1 MRVRANVVQGRGAPQ
16 TVELEARTV
25 EEARQQALQLGYAV
39 LSLEVAGGAWKDLFS
54 RSIGRQSSVDLSV
67 FVEQLRDLLLA
78 GLSLIEGLEAL
89 RRGATGESAQ
99 MLEAIRQDLQGG
111 RRFSDALSRQPRF
124 PPLLVALVRASELTS
139 DLPETLSSFLDHE
152 RRVTEVRHRIVSTSI
167 YPLLLIGVGSLVLL
181 FLFFYV
187 MPRFARIFEGM
198 TGDLPWSARLMVA
211 WAHLLAQYGNIVLAV
226 LGVALVGLVALTASG
241 PFRARAAAAIISWS
255 PLGDRLNTYFL
266 ARWYRATGMLVSGG
280 IPLPEALGLSHALL
294 PSALKAGGLRVEQGV
309 REGLTPSRAHVLA
322 GMATPIAEQL
332 MLAGERIGDLGS
344 VLTRIAQFHESDV
357 SRALE
362 RTMRALEPIVMVAIG
377 LGVGVVVVLMYLPIF
392 ELASAIQ

>member
-1 MRVRANVVQGRGAPQ
+1 MRVRANVVHGRGAPQ
-16 TVELEARTV
+16 TLELEAQTA
-25 EEARQQALQLGYAV
+25 EEARQQALQMGYAV
-39 LSLEVAGGAWKDLFS
+39 LSLDVASGGWRGLLS

-67 FVEQLRDLLLA
+67 FVEQLRDLLIA
-78 GLSLIEGLEAL
+78 GLSLIEALEAL
-89 RRGATGESAQ
+89 RRGAAGETAH
-99 MLEAIRQDLQGG
+99 MLEAIKQDLQGG
-111 RRFSDALSRQPRF
+111 RRLSDALSRQPRF

-139 DLPETLSSFLDHE
+139 DLPETLSRFLEHE

-198 TGDLPWSARLMVA
+198 TGDLPWSARVMVA
-211 WAHLLAQYGNIVLAV
+211 WAHLLAQHGNIILAV
-226 LGVALVGLVALTASG
+226 LGFALAGLLVLAASG
-241 PFRARAAAAIISWS
+241 TSRARAAAAVMSWA
-255 PLGDRLNTYFL
+255 PLRDRLNTYFL

-294 PSALKAGGLRVEQGV
+294 PAALKAGGLRVEQGV

-332 MLAGERIGDLGS
+332 MVAGERIGDLGS